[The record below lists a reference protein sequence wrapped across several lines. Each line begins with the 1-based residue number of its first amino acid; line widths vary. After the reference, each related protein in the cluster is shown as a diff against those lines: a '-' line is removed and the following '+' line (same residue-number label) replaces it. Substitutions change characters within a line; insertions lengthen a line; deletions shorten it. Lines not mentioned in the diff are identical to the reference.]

1 MRKLGATTIAL
12 SLIVALLIGLT
23 SCGARSIRAPAEDLL
38 IDDLFLFP
46 AGWTIKSPPFSAR
59 DNLHVLMDQGAIDF
73 ADVGFAS
80 PDGHLDF
87 LGANQVIWN
96 FGSSVEAV
104 WEFRRRF
111 RPPDPSFSI
120 EQLGGA
126 AYHSKV
132 ADRFR
137 LYCTLQEM
145 TLQIK
150 GEQRWTGC
158 TAIGQYGEYIS
169 EFNAVVGN
177 EYNMSP
183 ADFERILRAIDEK
196 ISASLDS
203 HTP

>member
-1 MRKLGATTIAL
+1 MRKLAGITIAL
-12 SLIVALLIGLT
+12 FQAVALLIGLT
-23 SCGARSIRAPAEDLL
+23 SCGARSIRVPAEDLL
-38 IDDLFLFP
+38 IDDLSLFP
-46 AGWTIKSPPFSAR
+46 TGWTVDLPPFSAR
-59 DNLHVLMDQGAIDF
+59 DRLDILMDQGAIDF

-80 PDGHLDF
+80 PDDHLDF

-96 FGSSVEAV
+96 FESSVEAV

-111 RPPDPSFSI
+111 RPPDSSFSI

-126 AYHSKV
+126 AYHSEV

-137 LYCTLQEM
+137 LYCTLQEL

-150 GEQRWTGC
+150 GEERWTAC

-169 EFNAVVGN
+169 QFTAVVGN

-196 ISASLDS
+196 ISTSLNS